1 MALQTIKNKT
11 VIVRCGSRKLSETG
25 GYYDKRRVE
34 IAKWIHEN
42 IGGNIKLLTAVNEQN
57 KKTADYLWNGKLWD
71 LKSITTEKSADSS
84 IRKGVKQ
91 IADNPGGII
100 LNYVGKSLDLG
111 KLKEF
116 AINRLNRSQVLD
128 IEVIAVKDSKIIF
141 VISNK

>member
-1 MALQTIKNKT
+1 MNKN
-11 VIVRCGSRKLSETG
+11 VEE
-25 GYYDKRRVE
+25 VE

-57 KKTADYLWNGKLWD
+57 KKTADYLKNGKLWD

-116 AINRLNRSQVLD
+116 AINRLNRSQVMD
-128 IEVIAVKDSKIIF
+128 IEIIAVKDNKIIF